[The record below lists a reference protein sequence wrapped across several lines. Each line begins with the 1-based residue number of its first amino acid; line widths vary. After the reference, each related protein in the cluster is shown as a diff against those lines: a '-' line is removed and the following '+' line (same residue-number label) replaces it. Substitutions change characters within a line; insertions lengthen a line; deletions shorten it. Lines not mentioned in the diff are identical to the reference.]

1 MPADSRGGLYRRM
14 GHYGLRHIVRR
25 HMGDRPVRWQS
36 GALAPKRRAWA
47 GPPLE
52 EPSSRQEE
60 ERPSGRRT
68 LRRRHGVVPDPYNS
82 FRE

>member
-1 MPADSRGGLYRRM
+1 MSSDRDRGLHRRVGHHGLCH
-14 GHYGLRHIVRR
+14 GVRY
-25 HMGDRPVRWQS
+25 HMGDRPVRWQN

-60 ERPSGRRT
+60 ERPSAG
-68 LRRRHGVVPDPYNS
+68 GPSGGDMA
-82 FRE
+82 